1 MLLRTLHQEFRID
14 IGGIDDMF
22 TGRELTCRKR
32 ILNERRTLRVMHG
45 RRRRMDVSN
54 QRDLLAIT
62 GLGIVHQVAQPMRV
76 PFGAIP
82 GIEIIGRFELFGRAR
97 RA

>member
-1 MLLRTLHQEFRID
+1 
-14 IGGIDDMF
+14 MF

-45 RRRRMDVSN
+45 RWRRMDVSN

-62 GLGIVHQVAQPMRV
+62 GLGIVHQVAQPLRV
-76 PFGAIP
+76 PFGTISGLAVR
-82 GIEIIGRFELFGRAR
+82 GGFELFGRAR

>member
-1 MLLRTLHQEFRID
+1 MVFCPLHQEFGVD

-22 TGRELTCRKR
+22 PWRELTGSKR

-54 QRDLLAIT
+54 QRGLLLIT
-62 GLGIVHQVAQPMRV
+62 GLGIVHHVAQPMRV
-76 PFGAIP
+76 PFGTIP
-82 GIEIIGRFELFGRAR
+82 GIEVIGGFELLRCTR
-97 RA
+97 